1 MCDYA
6 HIENIRLNNGKTVKE
21 VNADVRKE
29 VENIYLEG
37 WSKGISIPFWDREGR
52 FYLAI
57 PDGSEDLV
65 ELDRRKRSFKVVS
78 RTAEKGKG
86 RYAYLL
92 KPLLG

>member
-37 WSKGISIPFWDREGR
+37 WSKGISIPFWTEKD
-52 FYLAI
+52 ASIWPI
-57 PDGSEDLV
+57 PTAARIWWS
-65 ELDRRKRSFKVVS
+65 S
-78 RTAEKGKG
+78 TAEREASKWSRGQPK
-86 RYAYLL
+86 RA
-92 KPLLG
+92 KDDMPTC